1 MRCPNCQH
9 ENQPSAKFCQE
20 CATPLPTVCANCG
33 SPLPESAKFCA
44 QCAHPVAAPQA
55 LRDASC
61 QIPGALTKG
70 GMGQRVGGLAKQHE
84 PMLEQF
90 DSEPRQRRVFGHG
103 RVAKARCAA
112 VRRQPG
118 VHDDRQ
124 VEIPVGHMPA
134 ENRTEHLVIS
144 HLVIEGMH
152 HLANFLFSAEDVV
165 WHLKFPFFWVWFAV
179 AAHRAR
185 KKILLPDTKA

>member
-1 MRCPNCQH
+1 
-9 ENQPSAKFCQE
+9 
-20 CATPLPTVCANCG
+20 
-33 SPLPESAKFCA
+33 
-44 QCAHPVAAPQA
+44 
-55 LRDASC
+55 
-61 QIPGALTKG
+61 
-70 GMGQRVGGLAKQHE
+70 MGQRVGGLAKQHE

-90 DSEPRQRRVFGHG
+90 DSEPRQRRVFGHS

-112 VRRQPG
+112 VRRQPE

-152 HLANFLFSAEDVV
+152 HPGNFLFGAEDVV
-165 WHLKFPFFWVWFAV
+165 WHLKFPFFRFGLLLQHSAP
-179 AAHRAR
+179 R
-185 KKILLPDTKA
+185 KKYC